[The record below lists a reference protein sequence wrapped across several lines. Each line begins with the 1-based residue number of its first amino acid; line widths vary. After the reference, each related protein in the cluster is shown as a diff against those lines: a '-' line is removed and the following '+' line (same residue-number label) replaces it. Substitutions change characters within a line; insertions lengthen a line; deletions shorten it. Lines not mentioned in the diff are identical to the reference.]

1 MDSILDALQEGRLF
15 ELPEN
20 DKAHALQFL
29 AHIVEAFPETPAGS
43 DVVGLVMSREAA
55 ASTGIGKGWACPHAR
70 VHYDEDLMCVL
81 GWSPGGIEYGSPD
94 GKPVKLVVM
103 YLVPENQR
111 NHYLRE
117 ISMLAKALESYPRLE
132 KLSEARDLDD
142 VRNYLL
148 DLIEATKGAVGPD
161 ARAKLIRL
169 QTKVALEEFPFQDF
183 SNLVVEPVLLVAG
196 AGMKPVVLA
205 QNAALT
211 QWLEAETDVIPKLEA
226 DGVYQNAGWRIIR
239 RTTVHYQG
247 GKIAYDCL
255 GIRMQ
260 PPVPA
265 LAPTPP
271 ASGGLGRRPVT

>member
-43 DVVGLVMSREAA
+43 DVVGLVMAREGA
-55 ASTGIGKGWACPHAR
+55 ASTAIGKGWACPHAR
-70 VHYDEDLMCVL
+70 VKYDEDLMCVL
-81 GWSPGGIEYGSPD
+81 GWSPGGIDYGTPD
-94 GKPVKLVVM
+94 DQPVKLVVM

-117 ISMLAKALESYPRLE
+117 ISMLAKALQSYPRLD
-132 KLSEARDLDD
+132 KLRDAANLDD

-169 QTKVALEEFPFQDF
+169 QTKAVLEELPFQDL
-183 SNLVVEPVLLVAG
+183 SNLVVEPVTLIAG
-196 AGMKPVVLA
+196 AGVKPVVLS
-205 QNAALT
+205 QNAVLA
-211 QWLEAETDVIPKLEA
+211 QWLDGEADVLGKLES
-226 DGVYQNAGWRIIR
+226 DGVYQSAGWRVIR
-239 RTTVHYQG
+239 RSTVHYQG
-247 GKIAYDCL
+247 GKVAYDCL
-255 GIRMQ
+255 AIRMMA
-260 PPVPA
+260 PA
-265 LAPTPP
+265 PAAAP
-271 ASGGLGRRPVT
+271 AAAGSGAVGRAPVT

>member
-29 AHIVEAFPETPAGS
+29 AHIVEAFPETPSGS
-43 DVVGLVMSREAA
+43 DVVGLVMAREAA
-55 ASTGIGKGWACPHAR
+55 ASTAIGKGWACPHAR
-70 VHYDEDLMCVL
+70 VKYDEDLMCVL
-81 GWSPGGIEYGSPD
+81 GWSPGGIDYGTPD
-94 GKPVKLVVM
+94 GEPVKLVVM

-117 ISMLAKALESYPRLE
+117 ISMLAKALHSYPRLE
-132 KLSEARDLDD
+132 KLSEATDLDD

-169 QTKVALEEFPFQDF
+169 QTKAVLEEVPFQDL
-183 SNLVVEPVLLVAG
+183 SNLLVEPVLLVA
-196 AGMKPVVLA
+196 APGMKPLVLA
-205 QNAALT
+205 QNAALA
-211 QWLEAETDVIPKLEA
+211 QWLDAEADVTPRLES
-226 DGVYQNAGWRIIR
+226 DGVYQGGGWRLIR
-239 RTTVHYQG
+239 RTAVHYQG

-255 GIRMQ
+255 AIRMMA
-260 PPVPA
+260 PSPA
-265 LAPTPP
+265 AAPAP
-271 ASGGLGRRPVT
+271 ASSGAAGQPAIS